1 MGVADPPIVDV
12 NKKVGFFL
20 SKINDCFL
28 IRGGLVIKDNL
39 VGTCLRRRVE
49 NDSMLSV
56 LLPYTLRSFFDS
68 KARSVLAIP
77 ERL

>member
-12 NKKVGFFL
+12 NKKVGFCL
-20 SKINDCFL
+20 SKIDDFFL

-39 VGTCLRRRVE
+39 VGTCLRRRVK

-56 LLPYTLRSFFDS
+56 FLPYALQSCSTVRQE
-68 KARSVLAIP
+68 VY
-77 ERL
+77 

>member
-12 NKKVGFFL
+12 NKKVGFCL

-28 IRGGLVIKDNL
+28 IREGLMIKDNF
-39 VGTCLRRRVE
+39 VGTCLRRRVK

-56 LLPYTLRSFFDS
+56 FLPYALRSCLTV
-68 KARSVLAIP
+68 RREVY
-77 ERL
+77 

>member
-12 NKKVGFFL
+12 NKKVGFLL
-20 SKINDCFL
+20 SKIDDCFL

-39 VGTCLRRRVE
+39 VGACLCRRVK
-49 NDSMLSV
+49 NDYAFLTSPLYLAE
-56 LLPYTLRSFFDS
+56 LLDS

>member
-12 NKKVGFFL
+12 NKKVVFFL
-20 SKINDCFL
+20 SKSDDCFL

-39 VGTCLRRRVE
+39 VGTCLRRRAK

-56 LLPYTLRSFFDS
+56 LLPYTLRSCS
-68 KARSVLAIP
+68 TVRREVY
-77 ERL
+77 